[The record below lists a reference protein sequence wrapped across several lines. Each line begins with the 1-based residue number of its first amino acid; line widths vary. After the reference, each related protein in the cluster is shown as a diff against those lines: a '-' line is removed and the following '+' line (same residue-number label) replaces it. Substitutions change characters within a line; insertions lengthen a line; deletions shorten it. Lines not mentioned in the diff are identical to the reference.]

1 MVTFKDIKKIGRIR
15 TPFYYYDMEL
25 LESTLKL
32 FRELL
37 DEYGY
42 TGHFALKSNDRKRI
56 LETVRKYGLGADCVS
71 GDEVSLALNCGF
83 PSDSIVF
90 AGVGKSDREIVTA
103 LKSGIFCFNC
113 ESIPELEVIDSLA
126 SKLRVTANVALR
138 INPEV
143 DAHTLSNISTGRKED
158 KFGISLASIDKA
170 IDKVKY
176 AKNLRL
182 IGLHFHI
189 GSQIE
194 DMEVF
199 ATLCRR
205 INEIQVRLSGRGI
218 TVSDINVGGGLGV
231 DYRNPD
237 SNPIPPFREYFETIR
252 RNLILQPGQKVHL
265 EPGRSI
271 VAQCGS
277 LISRVLYVKEGEN
290 RNFLVLDAGMNDLIR
305 PALYGSYHKIENLTS
320 KGKNERY
327 DVVGPVCESSDCW
340 GKGRILPHSS
350 RGDLMAIRSAGAYGQ
365 VMAMRYN
372 ARPLAK
378 EYYSDQF

>member
-176 AKNLRL
+176 AKNLKL

-378 EYYSDQF
+378 EYYSDNF

>member
-25 LESTLKL
+25 LESTLNL

-176 AKNLRL
+176 AKNLKL

-237 SNPIPPFREYFETIR
+237 SNPIPPFREYFETIH
-252 RNLILQPGQKVHL
+252 RNLILLPGQKLHL

-277 LISRVLYVKEGEN
+277 LISRVLYLKEGSN
-290 RNFLVLDAGMNDLIR
+290 RNFLVLDAGMNDLVR

-320 KGKNERY
+320 KENCERY

-340 GKGRILPHSS
+340 GKGRILPRSS

-378 EYYSDQF
+378 EYYSDQL

>member
-25 LESTLKL
+25 LESTLNL

-42 TGHFALKSNDRKRI
+42 SGHFALKSNDRKRI

-103 LKSGIFCFNC
+103 LKCGIFCFNC

-176 AKNLRL
+176 AKNLKL

-205 INEIQVRLSGRGI
+205 VNEIQMRLSGRGI

-237 SNPIPPFREYFETIR
+237 SNPIPPFREYFETIH
-252 RNLILQPGQKVHL
+252 RNLILLPGQKLHL

-277 LISRVLYVKEGEN
+277 LISRVLYLKEGSN
-290 RNFLVLDAGMNDLIR
+290 RNFLVLDAGMNDLVR

-320 KGKNERY
+320 KENCERY

-340 GKGRILPHSS
+340 GKGRILPRSS

>member
-1 MVTFKDIKKIGRIR
+1 MVTFKDIKKIGRNR

-176 AKNLRL
+176 AKNLKL

-252 RNLILQPGQKVHL
+252 RNLVLQPGQKVHL

-290 RNFLVLDAGMNDLIR
+290 RNFLILDAGMNDLIR

-320 KGKNERY
+320 KGNCERY

-340 GKGRILPHSS
+340 GKGRILPRSS

>member
-25 LESTLKL
+25 LESTLNL

-176 AKNLRL
+176 AKNLKL

-237 SNPIPPFREYFETIR
+237 SNPIPPFREYFETIH
-252 RNLILQPGQKVHL
+252 RNLILLPGQKLHL

-277 LISRVLYVKEGEN
+277 LISRVLYLKEGSN
-290 RNFLVLDAGMNDLIR
+290 RNFLVLDAGMNDLVR

-320 KGKNERY
+320 KGKCERY

-340 GKGRILPHSS
+340 GKGRILPRSS

-378 EYYSDQF
+378 EYYSDQL

>member
-25 LESTLKL
+25 LESTLNL

-176 AKNLRL
+176 AKNLKL

-237 SNPIPPFREYFETIR
+237 SNPIPPFREYFETIH
-252 RNLILQPGQKVHL
+252 RNLILLPGQKLHL

-277 LISRVLYVKEGEN
+277 LISRVLYLKEGSN
-290 RNFLVLDAGMNDLIR
+290 RNFLVLDAGMNDLVR

-320 KGKNERY
+320 KENCERY

-340 GKGRILPHSS
+340 GKGRILPRSS

>member
-1 MVTFKDIKKIGRIR
+1 MVIFKDIKKIGRIR
-15 TPFYYYDMEL
+15 TPFYYYDMDL

-32 FRELL
+32 FKELL

-42 TGHFALKSNDRKRI
+42 SGHFALKSNNRKRI

-143 DAHTLSNISTGRKED
+143 DAHTLNYISTGRKED
-158 KFGISLASIDKA
+158 KFGISLASVDKA

-176 AKNLRL
+176 ANNLKL
-182 IGLHFHI
+182 VGLHFHI

-194 DMEVF
+194 DLSVF
-199 ATLCRR
+199 ATLCRK
-205 INEIQVRLSGRGI
+205 INEIQETLSGRGI
-218 TVSDINVGGGLGV
+218 TVGNINIGGGLGV
-231 DYRNPD
+231 NYKNPD

-252 RNLILQPGQKVHL
+252 RNLILQPGQKLHL

-290 RNFLVLDAGMNDLIR
+290 RNFLIIDAGMNDLVR

-320 KGKNERY
+320 QGKCERY

-340 GKGRILPHSS
+340 GKGRLLPHSS
-350 RGDLMAIRSAGAYGQ
+350 RSDLIAIRSAGAYGQ

-378 EYYSDQF
+378 EYYSDNF